1 MSTHKAPEH
10 RPWLPGSWHPARLRA
25 PDSVALTAVLLAVSA
40 VRGLDYVL
48 PSAQTSP
55 AMAVVEQA
63 FPIVVWGMLF
73 LAPAGLLLVS
83 ALARI
88 HGGVWMG
95 HWILAIVYT
104 ALAVGLGIEYLSR
117 EWFDGV
123 RFATTLVLPAFLHL
137 TIALRTGWRPLEW
150 NPET

>member
-1 MSTHKAPEH
+1 MSKHKAPEY
-10 RPWLPGSWHPARLRA
+10 RPWVPGSWHPARLRA
-25 PDSVALTAVLLAVSA
+25 HDSVALTAVLLTVAT

-48 PSAQTSP
+48 PSSQTSP

-63 FPIVVWGMLF
+63 FPIGVWGVMF
-73 LAPAGLLLVS
+73 LLPAGLLLVS

-104 ALAVGLGIEYLSR
+104 ALSVGLAAEYLSR
-117 EWFDGV
+117 EWFDGI
-123 RFATTLVLPAFLHL
+123 RSATALALPAFLHL

-150 NPET
+150 DPES